1 MSNKKSAIEGG
12 KWITISTVVSTVFQF
27 LQVTILARVL
37 DPAVFGVV
45 SVSTLIINLFY
56 IFSNLG
62 FSNSIIY
69 KQESDRK
76 VLSSLYFV
84 GLILGFVIFLIVYFS
99 SPLIVAYYKEPKL
112 DRVIKLASLYFL
124 IIYFGQIY
132 LFLLQKELK
141 FRSIAIMEIVGALT
155 GTTVAITL
163 AYNGFEELSLIYGQ
177 LAMHILRTALQII
190 YGMNLFKPQLY
201 LSFSSI
207 KEHLKFGIYNVG
219 DGLLG
224 FVQGNSDNIIV
235 GGLLGVKALG
245 FYTIAY
251 QLAVFPITKLNPII
265 LQVAYPI
272 LAKMK
277 DDAEE
282 LKKSYLQI
290 LDMVSY
296 FNIPLLVGLYITADS
311 VVPLLYG
318 SGWEETIP
326 LIRIFVFV
334 SIFFCLSHPLFT
346 LAFTKGKPNL
356 LFYINLATLIVKVP
370 LLYLLGNKW
379 QVTGIAFAFLI
390 STIINLIINFY
401 VVHYLIGNFFGSF
414 LKNIA
419 KPLSFGLLMVGA
431 ISLYKYFVGSEGVI
445 HTVIEIIIGG
455 GIYLLLTFKYKMSL
469 KEILAYRKSA

>member
-1 MSNKKSAIEGG
+1 
-12 KWITISTVVSTVFQF
+12 
-27 LQVTILARVL
+27 
-37 DPAVFGVV
+37 
-45 SVSTLIINLFY
+45 
-56 IFSNLG
+56 
-62 FSNSIIY
+62 
-69 KQESDRK
+69 
-76 VLSSLYFV
+76 
-84 GLILGFVIFLIVYFS
+84 
-99 SPLIVAYYKEPKL
+99 
-112 DRVIKLASLYFL
+112 
-124 IIYFGQIY
+124 
-132 LFLLQKELK
+132 
-141 FRSIAIMEIVGALT
+141 
-155 GTTVAITL
+155 
-163 AYNGFEELSLIYGQ
+163 
-177 LAMHILRTALQII
+177 
-190 YGMNLFKPQLY
+190 
-201 LSFSSI
+201 
-207 KEHLKFGIYNVG
+207 
-219 DGLLG
+219 
-224 FVQGNSDNIIV
+224 
-235 GGLLGVKALG
+235 
-245 FYTIAY
+245 
-251 QLAVFPITKLNPII
+251 
-265 LQVAYPI
+265 
-272 LAKMK
+272 MK